1 MFSHFRIFKQILF
14 KLGSSVLHNWDC
26 SYAGGRSGC
35 REIVALLNRI
45 NDLLVEFTATS
56 SAKRQAAVKAELEA
70 ATDKLKRVA
79 LSFQN

>member
-1 MFSHFRIFKQILF
+1 MPMVAR
-14 KLGSSVLHNWDC
+14 
-26 SYAGGRSGC
+26 AA
-35 REIVALLNRI
+35 EIVALPTGATTFLSS
-45 NDLLVEFTATS
+45 LATS

>member
-1 MFSHFRIFKQILF
+1 MPVDAR
-14 KLGSSVLHNWDC
+14 
-26 SYAGGRSGC
+26 AA
-35 REIVALLNRI
+35 EIVALLNRI

-79 LSFQN
+79 FSFQN

>member
-1 MFSHFRIFKQILF
+1 MPVDAR
-14 KLGSSVLHNWDC
+14 G
-26 SYAGGRSGC
+26 A
-35 REIVALLNRI
+35 EIVALLNRI

-79 LSFQN
+79 LSFQNRHRVRLIRSGSNPRWRR